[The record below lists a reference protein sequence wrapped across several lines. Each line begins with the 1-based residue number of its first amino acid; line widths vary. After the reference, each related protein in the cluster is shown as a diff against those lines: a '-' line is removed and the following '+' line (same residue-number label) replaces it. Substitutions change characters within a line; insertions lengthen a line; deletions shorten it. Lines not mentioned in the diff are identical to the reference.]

1 MKIKFTT
8 ANETIKNIQTVDL
21 SAKCLPINLG
31 DAINK
36 ACSLCSSEIWTS
48 SVYISNNNII
58 EDYNILYNS
67 NIYTK
72 CPDLTMVKEYFK
84 NKAKGNLVDLHYFPV
99 RYKGS
104 DKKEEES
111 YVAYNLNRSLY
122 VMLQMEKALE
132 WLIGYNEAE
141 FIVETKD
148 IRYTLEHIA
157 HRLTSDES
165 IIKKQVQIA
174 MDEYNSLDKEYIAS
188 KFQDYWFNI
197 DLFIGKERW
206 INRLVHYDT
215 YDKDKFIG
223 VYLYG
228 DNREDAWRNVTHRLD
243 NGVCLFFDNNHKM
256 MLKRIK
262 NTMTGQ
268 QFHKY
273 MKELVGKWFDVDG
286 NNWTNI
292 LKNVSRVDDSALI
305 PEYVPDICKLELND
319 WMNDLNDLAYDMEI
333 KETTK
338 TVEHISISTTYE
350 DFPKTEDGSTDWS
363 KVEKDH
369 KFDKLEGDD
378 FWEAMSRL

>member
-1 MKIKFTT
+1 M
-8 ANETIKNIQTVDL
+8 L
-21 SAKCLPINLG
+21 
-31 DAINK
+31 
-36 ACSLCSSEIWTS
+36 
-48 SVYISNNNII
+48 
-58 EDYNILYNS
+58 
-67 NIYTK
+67 
-72 CPDLTMVKEYFK
+72 KEYFK

-104 DKKEEES
+104 DKKEEDS

-165 IIKKQVQIA
+165 IINKQVQIA

-188 KFQDYWFNI
+188 RFQDYWFNI
-197 DLFIGKERW
+197 EMFIGKERW

-243 NGVCLFFDNNHKM
+243 NSVCLFFDNKHKM

-292 LKNVSRVDDSALI
+292 LKNVSRVDDSTLI
-305 PEYVPDICKLELND
+305 PEYVPDICKLELNK
-319 WMNDLNDLAYDMEI
+319 WMEDLNYLAYDMEI
-333 KETTK
+333 KES
-338 TVEHISISTTYE
+338 EPQIIESEQQSIEYE
-350 DFPKTEDGSTDWS
+350 PIMYNVMYTEIAKTEDGSTDWNS
-363 KVEKDH
+363 VEMPKELI
-369 KFDKLEGDD
+369 DKEGED
-378 FWEAMSRL
+378 FWETLNNL